1 MPTANEIRQRYIDF
15 FVKKHGHQ
23 QIASA
28 SLLPENDPTVL
39 FTTAGMQ
46 PLVPYLMGEKHPA
59 GTRLVDS
66 QKCIRTDDIEEVG
79 DATHCTFFEMLG
91 NWSLGDYFKKES
103 IAMSYELLTTPW
115 ADGGFGLNAERLR
128 VTCFE
133 GDSNVERDLEAAGY
147 WKELGFVDSSEA
159 AESDR
164 RLIYFYEKKKNWW
177 GPAGLTGPC
186 GPDTEIFFDRNPELS
201 PHEHAPNSSDELR
214 EKYPL
219 PDGSGRCHPNCECGR
234 YTEIWNNVFMQFNKK
249 ADGSF
254 EELAQKNVDTGMGF
268 ERIVAVLQG
277 KTNHYETELFAP
289 VIKNV
294 LGLAGKDYRYA
305 ALPDRLNSK
314 TMDVVNQFIE
324 EDGSMSFDNSEKVF
338 EEMSKGLAGEVSV
351 VNDEIVSSRIIAD
364 HLRAAVFI
372 LGDKMAVTP
381 SNTDQG
387 YILRR
392 LIRRAIRHG
401 RKLGINENFTDK
413 IAAMFISDYS
423 DVYPELAQNRERIL
437 NELKKEEEKFQKTL
451 ENGLREMKKIFSEA
465 GGLSAQQL
473 AEKAFFLYES
483 YGFPQEM
490 IVEELLATG
499 LDLDVKTFATAFDGK
514 FKAHQDLSRL
524 GAEQKFAGGLADH
537 SDESRKLH
545 TATHLLHEALKQV
558 LGREVEQRGSNITAE
573 RLRFDFNYPQKMTP
587 EQIKQVEDIVNSAIA
602 RKLPISFEVMTVA
615 EAKAAGAIGLFEEKY
630 GDQIKV
636 YRMGD
641 FSLEIC
647 GGPHADNT
655 GDLKAFK
662 IQKEEASSAGVRR
675 IKAVI
680 GEAALAGGK

>member
-1 MPTANEIRQRYIDF
+1 MYTAKEIRQRYIDF
-15 FVKKHGHQ
+15 FVTKHAHK
-23 QIASA
+23 QIPSA
-28 SLLPENDPTVL
+28 SVVPENDPTVL

-79 DATHCTFFEMLG
+79 DDTHCTFFEMLG

-103 IAMSYELLTTPW
+103 IEMSYELLTTPW
-115 ADGGFGLNAERLR
+115 DDGGFGISADRLR

-133 GDSNVERDLEAAGY
+133 GDANAPRDEEAAGH
-147 WKELGFVDSSEA
+147 WKVLGFSDVASA
-159 AESDR
+159 AEAER

-177 GPAGLTGPC
+177 GPAGQTGPC
-186 GPDTEIFFDRNPELS
+186 GPDTEIFFDRNPDLG
-201 PHEHAPNSSDELR
+201 PHEHAPESAEAMRN
-214 EKYPL
+214 KYVL
-219 PDGSGRCHPNCECGR
+219 KDGSGKCHPNCECGR

-249 ADGSF
+249 TDGTF
-254 EELAQKNVDTGMGF
+254 EELSQKNVDTGMGF

-277 KTNHYETELFAP
+277 VKTHYETELFKS
-289 VIKNV
+289 VFDK
-294 LGLAGKDYRYA
+294 LMSLAGGHAVDA
-305 ALPDRLNSK
+305 
-314 TMDVVNQFIE
+314 E
-324 EDGSMSFDNSEKVF
+324 
-338 EEMSKGLAGEVSV
+338 GERSLRV
-351 VNDEIVSSRIIAD
+351 IAD
-364 HLRAAVFI
+364 HLRASTFI
-372 LGDKMAVTP
+372 LGDKMGVTP

-392 LIRRAIRHG
+392 LIRRAVRHG
-401 RKLGINENFTDK
+401 RKLGITGNFTDT
-413 IAAMFISDYS
+413 IAEIYIAEYG
-423 DVYPELAQNRERIL
+423 DVYSELTTNRERIL
-437 NELKKEEEKFQKTL
+437 NELRKEEEKFQKTL
-451 ENGLREMKKIFSEA
+451 ENGLREMKKVFGEA
-465 GGLSAQQL
+465 TGLDAAAL

-490 IVEELLATG
+490 IVEELEREG
-499 LDLDVKTFATAFDGK
+499 LKVDVKAFASAFDAK
-514 FKAHQDLSRL
+514 FAAHQALSRA

-545 TATHLLHEALKQV
+545 TATHLLHEALKKV
-558 LGREVEQRGSNITAE
+558 LGREVEQRGSNITPE
-573 RLRFDFNYPQKMTP
+573 RLRFDFNYAQKMTP
-587 EQIKQVEDIVNSAIA
+587 EQIKQVEDLVNDAISK
-602 RKLPISFEVMTVA
+602 KLPISFEVMSVD
-615 EAKAAGAIGLFEEKY
+615 EAKKQGAIGLFEEKY

-655 GDLKAFK
+655 GDLVKFK
-662 IQKEEASSAGVRR
+662 ILKEEASSAGVRR

-680 GEAALAGGK
+680 GEAAGVLDMPLSGDAVK

>member
-115 ADGGFGLNAERLR
+115 TDGGFGLDSERLR

-147 WKELGFVDSSEA
+147 WKELGFVDVAEA

-186 GPDTEIFFDRNPELS
+186 GPDTEIFFDRNPELN

-219 PDGSGRCHPNCECGR
+219 RDGSGRCHPNCECGR

-289 VIKNV
+289 VIERV
-294 LGLAGKDYRYA
+294 LSLGGKDH
-305 ALPDRLNSK
+305 S
-314 TMDVVNQFIE
+314 
-324 EDGSMSFDNSEKVF
+324 ED
-338 EEMSKGLAGEVSV
+338 EM
-351 VNDEIVSSRIIAD
+351 VSSRIIAD

-451 ENGLREMKKIFSEA
+451 ENGLREMKKVFSEA

-490 IVEELLATG
+490 IVEELQREG
-499 LDLDVKTFATAFDGK
+499 LTLDVPAFAAAFEIK